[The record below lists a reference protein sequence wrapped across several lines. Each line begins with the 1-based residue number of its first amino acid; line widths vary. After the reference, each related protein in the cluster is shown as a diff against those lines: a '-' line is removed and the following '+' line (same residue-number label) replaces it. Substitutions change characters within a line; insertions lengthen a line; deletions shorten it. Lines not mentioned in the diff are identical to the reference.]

1 MAIGNVKTL
10 CDRLE
15 KENHLVKR
23 VLKSEY
29 GEVYILYVKQLT
41 DVEMLTQNIIRPIQK
56 YWQERGGTLTGAV
69 CDGARCCGRGL
80 QDSGGGERGLRASIE
95 RYDVYSVSER
105 YTGD

>member
-29 GEVYILYVKQLT
+29 GEV
-41 DVEMLTQNIIRPIQK
+41 
-56 YWQERGGTLTGAV
+56 
-69 CDGARCCGRGL
+69 
-80 QDSGGGERGLRASIE
+80 
-95 RYDVYSVSER
+95 
-105 YTGD
+105 